1 MLLEMQEL
9 SGLRSAY
16 EDVLPDTPNI
26 LTEYDRHNRELKKI
40 RGYMRGRKRKSK
52 FEYDVLAH
60 FDEYYEMS
68 VMAYKLLADTNYTKM
83 ENEAKRIEICHRNYN
98 YHNIIFCNDKVAIV
112 NFEKAG
118 AGLQIKDLYL
128 FLRKVLEKHNW
139 NLELGYNIID
149 RYNKVKPLNSK
160 EYQILMVMLRYPEK
174 F

>member
-1 MLLEMQEL
+1 MKISKNLLVASENLGWLHKKMQEL

-16 EDVLPDTPNI
+16 EDILPDTPNI
-26 LTEYDRHNRELKKI
+26 LT
-40 RGYMRGRKRKSK
+40 
-52 FEYDVLAH
+52 EYDVLAH

-83 ENEAKRIEICHRNYN
+83 ENEAKRIEICHGNYN
-98 YHNIIFCNDKVAIV
+98 YHNIIFCNDKVAVV